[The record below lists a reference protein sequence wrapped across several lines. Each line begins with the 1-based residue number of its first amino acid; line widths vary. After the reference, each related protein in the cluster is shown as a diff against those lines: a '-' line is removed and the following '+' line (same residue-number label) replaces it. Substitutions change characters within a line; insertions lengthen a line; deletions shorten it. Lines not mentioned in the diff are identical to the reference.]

1 LLIWLSAAFL
11 RRYKHRRRRTK
22 GGSMAYATV
31 MICLA
36 LDQPNEARLEAAA
49 QLAERFGPAVIG
61 VAAAEAFLTSLNVDG
76 ARRA

>member
-1 LLIWLSAAFL
+1 
-11 RRYKHRRRRTK
+11 
-22 GGSMAYATV
+22 MAYATV

-61 VAAAEAFLTSLNVDG
+61 VAAAEASLTSLNVDG